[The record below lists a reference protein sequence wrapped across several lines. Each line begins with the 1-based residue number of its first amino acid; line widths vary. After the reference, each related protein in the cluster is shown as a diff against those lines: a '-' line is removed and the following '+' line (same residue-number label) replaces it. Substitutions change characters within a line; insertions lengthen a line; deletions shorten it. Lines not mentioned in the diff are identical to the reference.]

1 MVEYVADGVVSLQIA
16 DADSSITGAVAPHNN
31 AAAKL
36 PGTLIVDASV
46 SVLP

>member
-16 DADSSITGAVAPHNN
+16 DADSSITASAAPHNN
-31 AAAKL
+31 AAVKL
-36 PGTLIVDASV
+36 PGTLTVDASV